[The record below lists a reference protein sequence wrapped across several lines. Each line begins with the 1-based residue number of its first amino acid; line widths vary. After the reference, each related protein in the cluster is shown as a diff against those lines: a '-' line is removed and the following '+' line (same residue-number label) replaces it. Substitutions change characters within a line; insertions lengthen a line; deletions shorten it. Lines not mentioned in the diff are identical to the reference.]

1 MANFIFQNYF
11 FLNLLYTN
19 SFKIEAEVE
28 DQSMLNVSISR
39 THPDPLST
47 HILDTTTGLPA
58 REVEVSLFRMGG
70 AGGGGPNSSWMQINT
85 K

>member
-1 MANFIFQNYF
+1 
-11 FLNLLYTN
+11 
-19 SFKIEAEVE
+19 
-28 DQSMLNVSISR
+28 MLNVSITR

>member
-1 MANFIFQNYF
+1 M
-11 FLNLLYTN
+11 
-19 SFKIEAEVE
+19 FKIEADVE
-28 DQSMLNVSISR
+28 DQSMLNVSIAR